1 MNEALYILFDRKCYD
16 IVDIRNAQHKIS
28 DMLGPCGMKYV
39 GGYSVYAHKIRVT
52 EITSCMMLCRYL
64 IRTSGLQI

>member
-39 GGYSVYAHKIRVT
+39 GGYSVYAPQDKGNRDNIMHDA
-52 EITSCMMLCRYL
+52 M
-64 IRTSGLQI
+64 QILN